1 MTKCVRTYMR
11 ITCVHAHICAQ
22 VQSYPQVFANVLLRV
37 QNIIEA
43 TAALELVVRVCRAS
57 EREG

>member
-1 MTKCVRTYMR
+1 MT
-11 ITCVHAHICAQ
+11 TCVYTHICAQ
-22 VQSYPQVFANVLLRV
+22 VQSYPQVFANVILRV